1 MEVQRRCGQLR
12 RVTARRISRA
22 FGGGR
27 GGRMAVEIDPVLLS
41 GDDDA
46 INEFAS
52 DTGRCV
58 VVDWREEEGDLI
70 RYVAGVI
77 PEAGLSF
84 EEDTE
89 GDDIVL
95 SYKGRTTP
103 VGLTRS
109 MRDRYITIRA
119 INRLLAGD
127 YEMRLFRVT
136 YESDTHSFYV
146 KSAAWWREAERA
158 HPAETARV
166 FRVVDEG
173 LDFP

>member
-1 MEVQRRCGQLR
+1 
-12 RVTARRISRA
+12 
-22 FGGGR
+22 
-27 GGRMAVEIDPVLLS
+27 MAADIDPALLS

-52 DTGRCV
+52 DTDRCV
-58 VVDWREEEGDLI
+58 IVDWREEEGDLI
-70 RYVAGVI
+70 RYVTDAI

-84 EEDTE
+84 EEDE
-89 GDDIVL
+89 DGEDIIL
-95 SYKGRTTP
+95 SYKGRTLP
-103 VGLTRS
+103 VGLTMS

-119 INRLLAGD
+119 INRILAGD

-146 KSAAWWREAERA
+146 KPASWWREAEQA
-158 HPAETARV
+158 HTEEIARV

>member
-1 MEVQRRCGQLR
+1 
-12 RVTARRISRA
+12 
-22 FGGGR
+22 
-27 GGRMAVEIDPVLLS
+27 MAVDIDPALLS
-41 GDDDA
+41 NDDDV

-52 DTGRCV
+52 DTDRCV
-58 VVDWREEEGDLI
+58 IVDWREEEGDLI
-70 RYVAGVI
+70 RYVADAI

-84 EEDTE
+84 EDDKNGED
-89 GDDIVL
+89 IIL
-95 SYKGRTTP
+95 SYKGRTLP
-103 VGLTRS
+103 VGLTMS

-119 INRLLAGD
+119 INRMLAGD

-146 KSAAWWREAERA
+146 KPAGWWREAERA
-158 HPAETARV
+158 HPEEIARV